1 MLQLVLA
8 VGLAIGISFLCSVAE
23 AVLYSVPWS
32 HIEKLRK
39 SGQRRGELLY
49 RLRVN
54 VDEPITAILTLNTVA
69 HTAGASVAGA
79 AAAQVF
85 GQDSLFA
92 FSIFFTAAILLLSE
106 IIPKTL
112 GVVYT
117 RPLSTWVAGPL
128 QVLVI
133 LLRPVVD
140 VSSYLVRFMGKRK
153 LGPEASEEDVRAMV
167 SLSRKAG
174 ILKPYEEMSIQNI
187 LTLDSK
193 RVKDIMTP
201 RMVIFSLPAH
211 LTVEQAREAKLVWPH
226 SRIPVYEG
234 EDPEEVIGIVYRR
247 ELLEA
252 LANDQDAYRISDLM
266 RSAHFVLESLTL
278 DRLLVQFLESRMH
291 LAVVLDEYG
300 GLAGVVTLE
309 DVLEEILGNEIVDE
323 TDQVVDMRELARQ
336 RRERLLQE
344 RRNP

>member
-1 MLQLVLA
+1 M
-8 VGLAIGISFLCSVAE
+8 
-23 AVLYSVPWS
+23 
-32 HIEKLRK
+32 
-39 SGQRRGELLY
+39 Y

-79 AAAQVF
+79 AAARVF

-92 FSIFFTAAILLLSE
+92 FSVFFTIAILLLSE

-117 RPLSTWVAGPL
+117 RTLSTWVAVPL
-128 QVLVI
+128 QALVVI
-133 LLRPVVD
+133 LRPVVD

-201 RMVIFSLPAH
+201 RMVIFSLPAY

-252 LANDQDAYRISDLM
+252 LANDQDAYRLSDLM

-336 RRERLLQE
+336 RREKLLQE
-344 RRNP
+344 RRNQQP